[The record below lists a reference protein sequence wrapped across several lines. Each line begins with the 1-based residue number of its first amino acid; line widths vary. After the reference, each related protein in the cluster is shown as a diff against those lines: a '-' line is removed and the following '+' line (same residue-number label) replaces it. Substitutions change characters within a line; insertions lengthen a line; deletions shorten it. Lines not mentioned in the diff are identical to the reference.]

1 MHVLN
6 MFCLLVHLGRVSVTN
21 TNVLSHMAHVSTV
34 DSCEAREQ
42 CSLLLLHKDP
52 RPQGWVLKLSGLQHL
67 DLLSLHCYFALFFFF
82 FTFYFLNFTCKWSNF
97 SDFFLSKRKS
107 PGEFLFKRKTSLF
120 MFLWDLLLSLWIFSK
135 EWNNFC
141 FQKVYINQLK
151 PWQCEQ
157 LLSSPC
163 QYPHHSCLQPRV
175 TVNCEQSKIIPS
187 CKNLKTWKKWTY

>member
-1 MHVLN
+1 MIGLPPHMQMHVLN

-82 FTFYFLNFTCKWSNF
+82 LHFTFQISHVNDPISLIS
-97 SDFFLSKRKS
+97 FFLRERAQENLREKL
-107 PGEFLFKRKTSLF
+107 P
-120 MFLWDLLLSLWIFSK
+120 FS
-135 EWNNFC
+135 C
-141 FQKVYINQLK
+141 FFEI
-151 PWQCEQ
+151 
-157 LLSSPC
+157 
-163 QYPHHSCLQPRV
+163 SC
-175 TVNCEQSKIIPS
+175 
-187 CKNLKTWKKWTY
+187 